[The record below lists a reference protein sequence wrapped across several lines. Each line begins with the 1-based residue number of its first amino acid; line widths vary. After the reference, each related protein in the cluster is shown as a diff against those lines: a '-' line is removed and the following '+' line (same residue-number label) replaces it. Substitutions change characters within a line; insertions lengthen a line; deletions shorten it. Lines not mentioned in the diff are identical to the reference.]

1 MKVNSRPAAV
11 PGNQRRPRGREAGV
25 EERPVQVQDMWIREA
40 ARPQRLPGEED
51 EDCRWPAD
59 SNQRRPRG
67 REAGV
72 ERNGQFKCKTCGSE
86 KPHGRKGCPGK
97 KMKIAAGQQT
107 LT

>member
-59 SNQRRPRG
+59 TYLASGARWHQADDHDGHLRHVRLGVATERR
-67 REAGV
+67 
-72 ERNGQFKCKTCGSE
+72 
-86 KPHGRKGCPGK
+86 GC
-97 KMKIAAGQQT
+97 
-107 LT
+107 L